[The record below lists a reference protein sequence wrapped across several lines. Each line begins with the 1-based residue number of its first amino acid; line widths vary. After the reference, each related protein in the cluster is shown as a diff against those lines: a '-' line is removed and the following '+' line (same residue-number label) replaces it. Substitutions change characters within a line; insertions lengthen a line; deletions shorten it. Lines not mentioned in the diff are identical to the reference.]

1 MRDVEDNW
9 VCGTMSNL
17 FLRRGTVLMTPL
29 LDRCGVAGV
38 MRRWILE
45 RAGGLRLR
53 TVERRIRWKDLQ
65 SAEEVFMS
73 NAVVGIRSVRTIEG
87 ARLGKLRFICS
98 DTAQQLRSLLDR
110 Q

>member
-1 MRDVEDNW
+1 
-9 VCGTMSNL
+9 
-17 FLRRGTVLMTPL
+17 
-29 LDRCGVAGV
+29 

-53 TVERRIRWKDLQ
+53 VAERRIRWKDLQ

-87 ARLGKLRFICS
+87 ARSGRLRFDRA
-98 DTAQQLRSLLDR
+98 DTAAQLRSLLDE